1 MHILYFNTH
10 VLMLKAITNYM
21 NSTLHVAYACRFF
34 LIPDINT
41 MKIIIRKYS
50 MYYNCT
56 GYQRPVASFNY

>member
-10 VLMLKAITNYM
+10 LLMLKALTDHM

-41 MKIIIRKYS
+41 MKIIIRQVTFS
-50 MYYNCT
+50 MQLIVKLN
-56 GYQRPVASFNY
+56 QEPFDFL